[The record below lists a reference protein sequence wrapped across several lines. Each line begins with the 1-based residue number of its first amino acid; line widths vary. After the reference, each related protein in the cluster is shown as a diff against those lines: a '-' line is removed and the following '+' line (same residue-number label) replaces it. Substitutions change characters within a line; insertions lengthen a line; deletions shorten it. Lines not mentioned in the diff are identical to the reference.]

1 MISVQN
7 HQRPLNGNNIMSR
20 GTIGLFLIS
29 LFLIACGGSKK
40 TISNPKI
47 LKPSDRSKNDRTNQ
61 DRGSS
66 EVDTIQ
72 WTEIDRTK
80 EYEEKIEDLDLDK
93 RPSYNI
99 SLLFP
104 FGTGNNAI
112 ADANRSKTNLGRMTH
127 YYAGVKMALQRLEEE
142 SVALNVTVL
151 DAETGNF
158 DSKLQQCRSADVII
172 GPKRKGQLAT
182 TAQYG
187 KNNEI
192 PVVSPWLSSTKVAKD
207 NPYYIQLKPSLKN
220 HMIKI
225 VDHVKE
231 NFSDEQVYLLGRK
244 NRKDLSMMKFIQQVA
259 DAKTRGS
266 EKKPFQEF
274 YIEEDSLIMGEVAYD
289 SIFYEDKTTVFILPN
304 WSFAEDEKFV
314 YNAVRK
320 MSGEKGLNNV
330 VLYGMPILLE
340 SDKIKFEHYAN
351 LNMRIC
357 RTSYL
362 DREDIAVRE
371 FKADYFEEYA
381 DFPSEEVFK
390 GFDMMMFIGRSLK
403 NYGKKFQYF
412 LDTYESSLYQT
423 EFEVLKVFD
432 KKKGDSFDDI
442 QYFQNEHLYILEFK
456 DNHFITN

>member
-1 MISVQN
+1 MISVPSLQ
-7 HQRPLNGNNIMSR
+7 QLLSGNSIVKLLL
-20 GTIGLFLIS
+20 LFCFS
-29 LFLIACGGSKK
+29 LFLVSCGGTKK
-40 TISNPKI
+40 GMSDAKV
-47 LKPSDRSKNDRTNQ
+47 LKPSKNKPQNSTTDRTAK
-61 DRGSS
+61 GA
-66 EVDTIQ
+66 VDTIY

-80 EYEEKIEDLDLDK
+80 EYEEKIEDLELDK
-93 RPSYNI
+93 RPSYQVA
-99 SLLFP
+99 LLYP
-104 FGTGNNAI
+104 FGIEIN
-112 ADANRSKTNLGRMTH
+112 DKEDVNRSKSKLGRIAQF
-127 YYAGVKMALQRLEEE
+127 YAGTQMALQQ
-142 SVALNVTVL
+142 LNDEGVELDVLAL

-158 DSKLQQCRSADVII
+158 DSKLQQCKNADVII
-172 GPKRKGQLAT
+172 GPKQRGQLAT

-207 NPYYIQLKPSLKN
+207 NPYYIQLKPSLKK

-225 VDHVKE
+225 VDHVKS
-231 NFSDEQVYLLGRK
+231 NFSDEQVFLLGRK
-244 NRKDLSMMKFIQQVA
+244 TKKDLGMMKYIQRVA
-259 DAKTRGS
+259 DAKTKGS
-266 EKKPFQEF
+266 KTKPFKE
-274 YIEEDSLIMGEVAYD
+274 YYLEEDSLIVGETAYD
-289 SIFYEDKTTVFILPN
+289 SIFFHDKTSVFILPN
-304 WSFAEDEKFV
+304 WSFVEDEQFV

-340 SDKIKFEHYAN
+340 SDRVKFEHYNN

-362 DREDIAVRE
+362 DRTSPEVRE
-371 FKADYFEEYA
+371 FRQRYFAEYNG
-381 DFPSEEVFK
+381 FPSEEVFK

-423 EFEVLKVFD
+423 EYEVLKVFD

-442 QYFQNEHLYILEFK
+442 QYFQNDHLYILEFK
-456 DNHFITN
+456 DNHFLAN